1 MTETHALAAAYIGNK
16 TIEVLE
22 LPVPELQPGE
32 VEIAPAFTGICGT
45 DLHVL
50 HGAMDSRVT
59 CPAVL
64 GHEMSGTV
72 SRVGSDVSGWNAGD
86 PVTVVPLVWDG
97 TCPACLAGNS
107 HICQNLNFIGID
119 SPGAMQQ
126 RWVVPAGTLLG
137 LPADMPLQVAAL
149 VEPTAVAVHSVGR
162 AGLRAGETVLV
173 VGGGPVGLLVA
184 IVARLGGADVR
195 LTEVSGYRR
204 NLAASFGIEVLNPA
218 TDDIPAAVTQWTRGA
233 GVSLSFEVSG
243 APAAVATA
251 VDCLAVRGRLCVVAV
266 HPVPREVNLH
276 RFFWRELTLVGTRL
290 YTRPDW
296 ERAVALI
303 SVGEIPARELI
314 SAVLPLGSAPDAFA
328 ALAGGG
334 DVMKVLVDC
343 RAGGSAA

>member
-1 MTETHALAAAYIGNK
+1 MTQEHAVAAAYTGNK

-22 LPVPELQPGE
+22 LPVPGLQAGE
-32 VEIAPAFTGICGT
+32 VEIEPAFTGICGT

-50 HGAMDSRVT
+50 HGSMDARVT
-59 CPAVL
+59 VPAVL

-72 SRVGSDVSGWNAGD
+72 SRLGAGVTGWSVGE
-86 PVTVVPLVWDG
+86 PVTVMPLVWDG

-107 HICQNLNFIGID
+107 HICHNLNFVGID

-126 RWVVPAGTLLG
+126 RWVVPAQTLLR
-137 LPADMPLQVAAL
+137 LPDDMPLDVGAL

-162 AGLRAGETVLV
+162 SGLQAGEAVLV

-184 IVARLGGADVR
+184 LVAQLGGADVR
-195 LTEVSGYRR
+195 LAEVSGYRR
-204 NLAASFGIEVLNPA
+204 DLAASLGIDVLNPA
-218 TDDIPAAVTQWTRGA
+218 TDDIPAIVTRWTGGA

-243 APAAVATA
+243 APSAIATA
-251 VDCLAVRGRLCVVAV
+251 VDSLAVRGRLCVVAV
-266 HPVPREVNLH
+266 HPVPREVNLQ

-303 SVGEIPARELI
+303 SAGDIPARELI
-314 SAVLPLGSAPDAFA
+314 SAVLPLRAAPDAFA
-328 ALAGGG
+328 TLAGGG

-343 RAGGSAA
+343 RAAGSAA

>member
-1 MTETHALAAAYIGNK
+1 
-16 TIEVLE
+16 
-22 LPVPELQPGE
+22 
-32 VEIAPAFTGICGT
+32 
-45 DLHVL
+45 
-50 HGAMDSRVT
+50 MDSRVT
-59 CPAVL
+59 VPAIL

-72 SRVGSDVSGWNAGD
+72 SRVGPGVSGWNAGD

-107 HICQNLNFIGID
+107 HLCHNLNFVGID
-119 SPGAMQQ
+119 SPGAMQR
-126 RWVVPAGTLLG
+126 RWVVPASTLLRLPAG
-137 LPADMPLQVAAL
+137 LPLDVAAL

-162 AGLRAGETVLV
+162 AGLRPGEAVLV

-184 IVARLGGADVR
+184 LVARLGGADVR
-195 LTEVSGYRR
+195 LAEVSGYRR
-204 NLAASFGIEVLNPA
+204 ELAASLGLEVLDPA
-218 TDDIPAAVTQWTRGA
+218 AGDLPAAVTRWTRGA

-243 APAAVATA
+243 APAGIAAA
-251 VDCLAVRGRLCVVAV
+251 VDSLAVRGRLCVVAV

-303 SVGEIPARELI
+303 SAGDIPARELI

-328 ALAGGG
+328 VIERGGE
-334 DVMKVLVDC
+334 VMKVLVDC
-343 RAGGSAA
+343 RATGSGA

>member
-1 MTETHALAAAYIGNK
+1 MTDTSAAAAAYVGNK
-16 TIEVLE
+16 TIEVLTRPAAE
-22 LPVPELQPGE
+22 LRPGE
-32 VEIAPAFTGICGT
+32 VEVAPAFTGICGT
-45 DLHVL
+45 DLHIL
-50 HGAMDSRVT
+50 HGAMDARVT

-72 SRVGSDVSGWNAGD
+72 SRVGPGVSGWSAGD

-126 RWVVPAGTLLG
+126 RWVVPADTLLRLPAG
-137 LPADMPLQVAAL
+137 LPLDVAAL

-162 AGLRAGETVLV
+162 AELRAGERVLV

-184 IVARLGGADVR
+184 LVARLGGADVR
-195 LTEVSGYRR
+195 LAEVSAYRR
-204 NLAASFGIEVLNPA
+204 GLAASFGLEVLDPA
-218 TDDIPAAVTQWTRGA
+218 TEDIPAVVTEWTGGA
-233 GVSLSFEVSG
+233 GAALAFEVSG
-243 APAAVATA
+243 AAAGLTTA
-251 VDCLAVRGRLCVVAV
+251 VDSLAVRGRLCVVAV

-303 SVGEIPARELI
+303 SAGDIPARALI
-314 SAVLPLGSAPDAFA
+314 SAVLPLGAAPDAFA
-328 ALAGGG
+328 ALEGGG

-343 RAGGSAA
+343 QATGTAG

>member
-1 MTETHALAAAYIGNK
+1 MTETSVVAAAYVGDK
-16 TIEVLE
+16 TIEVLRR
-22 LPVPELQPGE
+22 PVPELRPGE

-50 HGAMDSRVT
+50 HGAMDARVT

-72 SRVGSDVSGWNAGD
+72 SRVGPGVSGWSVAD

-126 RWVVPAGTLLG
+126 RWVVPAGTLLR
-137 LPADMPLQVAAL
+137 LPADLQLDVAAL

-162 AGLRAGETVLV
+162 ASLRAGESVLV

-184 IVARLGGADVR
+184 LVARLGGADVR

-204 NLAASFGIEVLNPA
+204 RLAASFGIEVLDPF
-218 TDDIPAAVTQWTRGA
+218 TDDIPAVVTDWTRGA
-233 GVSLSFEVSG
+233 GVSLCLEVSG
-243 APAAVATA
+243 APAGITTA
-251 VDCLAVRGRLCVVAV
+251 VDSLAVRGRLCVVAV
-266 HPVPREVNLH
+266 HPVPREVNLQ

-296 ERAVALI
+296 ERAVAMI
-303 SVGEIPARELI
+303 SSGDIPARELI

-328 ALAGGG
+328 ALEAGG

-343 RAGGSAA
+343 QATGTAG